1 MTVYSSTALCEE
13 REFRAAVT
21 TCARRAIA
29 VLCAAVM
36 QFRQQQ
42 HQLIVVASGDRVV
55 LPGA

>member
-1 MTVYSSTALCEE
+1 MSGWWVIPRPPY
-13 REFRAAVT
+13 